1 MTGEAE
7 IGTTIEKQNQGQN
20 QTNKSKNKKE
30 KLKGQLKPEENE
42 HQWTETK
49 SSGKI
54 KKNIRR
60 INVRTITM
68 IE

>member
-7 IGTTIEKQNQGQN
+7 IGTTIENQNQN

-42 HQWTETK
+42 HQ
-49 SSGKI
+49 
-54 KKNIRR
+54 
-60 INVRTITM
+60 
-68 IE
+68 